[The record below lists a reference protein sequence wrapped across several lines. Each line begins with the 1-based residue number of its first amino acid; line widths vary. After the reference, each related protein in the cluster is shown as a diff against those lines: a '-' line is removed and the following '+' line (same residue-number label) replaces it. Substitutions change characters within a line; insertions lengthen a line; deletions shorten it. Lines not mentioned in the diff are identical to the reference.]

1 MDPVWWLF
9 SALTKMETQLYAV
22 PQSAAVPARNIPLGG
37 TAYISRESGKSYMSF
52 RAKADTNSNIVLRPT
67 LLSMQVI
74 REISSND
81 VSVSQ
86 VIEFLNTSRRE
97 RRPVDKDLT
106 TGAMQQI
113 VTCPPDIGPRT
124 RLCHQSALMQFPYF
138 LAFFWPFFFFV
149 KPFHRS
155 AGRLWLV
162 STEPILIDP
171 VTYSHVVLV
180 LDQSD

>member
-113 VTCPPDIGPRT
+113 VTCPSTIHLQGISPLSDAITAQRSYLDKEVQAEIDILLGHDRE
-124 RLCHQSALMQFPYF
+124 
-138 LAFFWPFFFFV
+138 LAW
-149 KPFHRS
+149 KY
-155 AGRLWLV
+155 
-162 STEPILIDP
+162 I
-171 VTYSHVVLV
+171 
-180 LDQSD
+180 QQ